1 MRGPDWCGR
10 PERPRVTVWSMG
22 KLPVLARAYVASIIV
37 LGGVLLA
44 VSTPHM
50 FASPALFF
58 VLLALSSLTS
68 AFKIALQLPGSGST
82 MSVSYTVDFAALLLL
97 GPADTMLI
105 AAASAWSQC
114 SFRIKER
121 NPPHRTLFSMGSLV
135 VTVFLSGL
143 VYSRLGGVHPPAV
156 GSLRA
161 LLDLPLP
168 IIGAT
173 AVYYLSNTVL
183 VALAVALST
192 RQSFVKLWT
201 ETFLESAPNYCAG
214 ALVAALGALL
224 VNGRYYLLVPLAAAP
239 LYLSYRAGRM
249 YIERIQDERRHDKEI
264 SEMYLATIEAL
275 ALAIDAKDQTTH
287 THIRRVQIYAVGLA
301 RALGMSEK
309 EIQGVTTAAVLHDIG
324 KLAVPEHILSKP
336 GALTPEEFKKIRI
349 HPQVGAEIIEHVPFP
364 YPVAPLILNHHER
377 WDGKGYPRGLKG
389 EEIPLGARIL
399 SVADF
404 FDALM
409 TDRPY
414 HRAMSR
420 EAAISMLE
428 QDAGKGLDPVLVR
441 RFLEILPDLM
451 PEAKTSEASIR
462 GLRMIS
468 QQVAERGAPAAGFMS
483 AATPRERS
491 AFENIA
497 LAHREIYA
505 LYEIAQALGTSLGVS
520 DTMTLIASK
529 LSKIVPFSCCA
540 LFLFEEENDV
550 LRCRFATGIDA
561 ELVQG
566 ATIKGGYVLAGW
578 VARNRRA
585 LVNVRPS
592 ADLEAAAMLGAAT
605 RLQSALMCPLVFREQ
620 LIGTLAVYHT
630 EMDHFTDDHRRLL
643 DHVSEQAAAVIANS
657 ITYEQT
663 REDSL
668 SDPLTELPNTRYMFM
683 YLNRELSRAERLGS
697 EVALLVMDLDDFKD
711 INDTYGHHTGDRGL
725 REVARVLR
733 STIRPY
739 DTCVRYAGDE
749 FVIVLS
755 GCDMEQAEAKR
766 LELQQAVD
774 DLYFEGRP
782 GKQVHLSLSA
792 GAAVFPY
799 DGRTY
804 EDLLSVADNRMYTDK
819 SRRKIGPRT
828 VTPAERQTL
837 PFSDEL
843 DEAAG
848 VSPVTASGLT

>member
-1 MRGPDWCGR
+1 MTVCCMR
-10 PERPRVTVWSMG
+10 
-22 KLPVLARAYVASIIV
+22 KLPVLARVYVAVIIAV
-37 LGGVLLA
+37 GGVLLV
-44 VSTPHM
+44 VSTPHV
-50 FASPALFF
+50 FKSPGLF
-58 VLLALSSLTS
+58 VSLLALSSLTS

-121 NPPHRTLFSMGSLV
+121 NPPHRTLFSMASLA

-143 VYSRLGGVHPPAV
+143 VYSRLGGVHPPAIS
-156 GSLRA
+156 SLRG
-161 LLDLPLP
+161 LMDLPLP

-173 AVYYLSNTVL
+173 VAYYLSNTVL

-192 RQSFVKLWT
+192 RQSLARLWT
-201 ETFLESAPNYCAG
+201 ETFLESAPNYLAG

-239 LYLSYRAGRM
+239 LYLSYRGYRM
-249 YIERIQDERRHDKEI
+249 VVEHIQDERRHDKEI

-377 WDGKGYPRGLKG
+377 WDGKGYPRGIKG

-451 PEAKTSEASIR
+451 PEAKTSQAAIR
-462 GLRMIS
+462 GLTMIS
-468 QQVAERGAPAAGFMS
+468 QQAAERGAPAAGYM
-483 AATPRERS
+483 AAADPRERS

-529 LSKIVPFSCCA
+529 LSKVVPFSCCA
-540 LFLFEEENDV
+540 LFLYEEENDV

-566 ATIKGGYVLAGW
+566 ATIKGGYGLVGW

-592 ADLEAAAMLGAAT
+592 ADLEAAAALGVAT
-605 RLQSALMCPLVFREQ
+605 RLQSALMCPLVFRDR
-620 LIGTLAVYHT
+620 LIGTLSVYHT
-630 EMDHFTDDHRRLL
+630 ELDHFTDDHRRLL

-683 YLNRELSRAERLGS
+683 YLNRELSRAERLGT

-733 STIRPY
+733 GTIRPY

-755 GCDMEQAEAKR
+755 ECDVEQAEAKR
-766 LELQQAVD
+766 LELQQAVA

-782 GKQVHLSLSA
+782 GKQVRLSLSA
-792 GAAVFPY
+792 GAAVFPH

-804 EDLLSVADNRMYTDK
+804 EDLLSAADNRMYADK
-819 SRRKIGPRT
+819 SRRKIGLGT
-828 VTPAERQTL
+828 HAPAERQTL
-837 PFSDEL
+837 PFRDAA
-843 DEAAG
+843 DEAGEVSGVAAG
-848 VSPVTASGLT
+848 GLA